1 MLLLFC
7 RGYEV
12 ESHSAIHYGKG
23 IDLARLCMINNPFF
37 VISYEVESHSA
48 IHYGKGIDLVRLCRI
63 NNPFFVI
70 ILFFHVVVI
79 ARNINIGKFL
89 LIGDT
94 GSTRGILFQVLA
106 RNSNWTK
113 VKVERRVDCKVEQ
126 SRTQFKV
133 EQNPKIPTASL
144 SASTTPAADKG
155 CNIVKGTKVNNS
167 KMNKGKKG
175 KPAEAKNCQRHNGP
189 KGLVL

>member
-1 MLLLFC
+1 M
-7 RGYEV
+7 
-12 ESHSAIHYGKG
+12 
-23 IDLARLCMINNPFF
+23 
-37 VISYEVESHSA
+37 
-48 IHYGKGIDLVRLCRI
+48 
-63 NNPFFVI
+63 
-70 ILFFHVVVI
+70 
-79 ARNINIGKFL
+79 

-106 RNSNWTK
+106 RNSKWTK

-167 KMNKGKKG
+167 KRNKGKKG
-175 KPAEAKNCQRHNGP
+175 KPAEAKIAKGTTDP
-189 KGLVL
+189 KA

>member
-1 MLLLFC
+1 M
-7 RGYEV
+7 
-12 ESHSAIHYGKG
+12 
-23 IDLARLCMINNPFF
+23 
-37 VISYEVESHSA
+37 
-48 IHYGKGIDLVRLCRI
+48 
-63 NNPFFVI
+63 
-70 ILFFHVVVI
+70 
-79 ARNINIGKFL
+79 

-106 RNSNWTK
+106 RNSTWTK

-144 SASTTPAADKG
+144 SASKTPAADKG

-167 KMNKGKKG
+167 KMKKGRRANPQRQKIAIGTTDQRVWCSNCFEGKGKKNG
-175 KPAEAKNCQRHNGP
+175 KFHEFCH
-189 KGLVL
+189 

>member
-1 MLLLFC
+1 M
-7 RGYEV
+7 
-12 ESHSAIHYGKG
+12 
-23 IDLARLCMINNPFF
+23 
-37 VISYEVESHSA
+37 
-48 IHYGKGIDLVRLCRI
+48 
-63 NNPFFVI
+63 
-70 ILFFHVVVI
+70 
-79 ARNINIGKFL
+79 

-106 RNSNWTK
+106 RNSKWTK
-113 VKVERRVDCKVEQ
+113 GKVERRVDCKVEQ

-167 KMNKGKKG
+167 KRNKGKKG
-175 KPAEAKNCQRHNGP
+175 KPAETKNCQRHNGP

>member
-1 MLLLFC
+1 M
-7 RGYEV
+7 
-12 ESHSAIHYGKG
+12 
-23 IDLARLCMINNPFF
+23 
-37 VISYEVESHSA
+37 
-48 IHYGKGIDLVRLCRI
+48 
-63 NNPFFVI
+63 
-70 ILFFHVVVI
+70 
-79 ARNINIGKFL
+79 

-167 KMNKGKKG
+167 KMKKG
-175 KPAEAKNCQRHNGP
+175 RRANPQRQKIAKGTKDPR
-189 KGLVL
+189 V